1 MKKAIMI
8 LLGVCLLAGFAV
20 AQTPGGSLG
29 PVSFTLPWNP
39 PGNNFQAEIRDTIL
53 HGYRLQ
59 RGDVFTLKVTYTV
72 SRDVDGIGVGFADM
86 TPWQTLS
93 WRQPRG
99 GEIPMANNGGAVLP
113 AARAGQ
119 PVSAEVTIT
128 LINRASS
135 AGSRQNT
142 FILAN
147 VSPQSQGPITINFSE
162 FILTKTN

>member
-1 MKKAIMI
+1 MKKAIFVI
-8 LLGVCLLAGFAV
+8 LGICLLSGFAV

-29 PVSFTLPWNP
+29 PVSFTLNWNP
-39 PGNNFQAEIRDTIL
+39 PGSNFQAEIRDTIL

-86 TPWQTLS
+86 TPWQALS
-93 WRQPRG
+93 WRQPRNV
-99 GEIPMANNGGAVLP
+99 ENIAENLGGAVLP

-119 PVSAEVTIT
+119 TVSAEVTIT
-128 LINRASS
+128 LLQRASS

-142 FILAN
+142 FIMQNGQAQNL
-147 VSPQSQGPITINFSE
+147 GPITVNFSE
-162 FILTKTN
+162 FVLTKN